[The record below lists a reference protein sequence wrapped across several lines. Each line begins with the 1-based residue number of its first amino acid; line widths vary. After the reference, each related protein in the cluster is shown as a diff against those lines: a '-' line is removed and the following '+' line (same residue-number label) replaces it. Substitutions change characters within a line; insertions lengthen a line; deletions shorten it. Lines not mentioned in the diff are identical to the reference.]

1 MDWKKANKFIPKDLR
16 ETFRTEM
23 FNVFYKEVQ
32 KFEKKYDLSILKYL
46 EEIDDFEKAVNPDK
60 RSKEYLYEKLQTKK
74 HVPVYKPLT
83 YKNIDEA
90 IEYCKNIFNY
100 LDNKDKENKMVYYTL
115 GETLFRISKVY
126 DTKQEFMNDM
136 EEKLK
141 RKKTVIYQY
150 LSFYNLCQRLIN
162 FDFIN
167 TDLSFREIMKNTK
180 ELKEMY
186 KECQ

>member
-1 MDWKKANKFIPKDLR
+1 
-16 ETFRTEM
+16 
-23 FNVFYKEVQ
+23 
-32 KFEKKYDLSILKYL
+32 
-46 EEIDDFEKAVNPDK
+46 
-60 RSKEYLYEKLQTKK
+60 
-74 HVPVYKPLT
+74 
-83 YKNIDEA
+83 
-90 IEYCKNIFNY
+90 
-100 LDNKDKENKMVYYTL
+100 MVYYTL